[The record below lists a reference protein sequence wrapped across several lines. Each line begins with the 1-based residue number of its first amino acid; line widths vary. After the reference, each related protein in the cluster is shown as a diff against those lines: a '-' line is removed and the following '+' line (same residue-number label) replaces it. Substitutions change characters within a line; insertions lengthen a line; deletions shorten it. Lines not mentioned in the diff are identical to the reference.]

1 MKRLINKKNKTRITA
16 LFLSLFLINSYSTS
30 AAGVGD
36 TLRTFIGDITKLIG
50 ETIANLLLT
59 VAVAFFLLA
68 VVVFIK
74 NRSTGAEGQ
83 GYKDAKERLGWSI
96 VALFVMFSIWGIIT
110 FFQDSFQFKNNSITP
125 PSLLLND
132 RGEKSVKNKNTT
144 QTDQKPSNVPGQ
156 SFFTNVDTKNV
167 PDFNVD
173 KNTQSPS
180 TQTTPTF
187 QKTSTQTS
195 TSKTCPV
202 NEIRTK
208 ANAIN
213 KDATNWDDFDNY
225 IANQLA
231 DNPACANDKGF
242 QDMIKMFNIL
252 KEVSKS
258 KIEWN
263 AKPFSETSKQES
275 PIPTQRPT
283 PIPNADECDVYSV
296 FTGAK
301 CLLLVDPKD
310 YCKHLNKD
318 QYKVIK
324 DRYEVPDEEL
334 FCPLLESSD
343 RVINV

>member
-132 RGEKSVKNKNTT
+132 RGEKSVKNKE
-144 QTDQKPSNVPGQ
+144 KI
-156 SFFTNVDTKNV
+156 TNVN
-167 PDFNVD
+167 
-173 KNTQSPS
+173 KNT
-180 TQTTPTF
+180 
-187 QKTSTQTS
+187 
-195 TSKTCPV
+195 
-202 NEIRTK
+202 
-208 ANAIN
+208 
-213 KDATNWDDFDNY
+213 
-225 IANQLA
+225 
-231 DNPACANDKGF
+231 
-242 QDMIKMFNIL
+242 
-252 KEVSKS
+252 
-258 KIEWN
+258 
-263 AKPFSETSKQES
+263 
-275 PIPTQRPT
+275 
-283 PIPNADECDVYSV
+283 
-296 FTGAK
+296 
-301 CLLLVDPKD
+301 
-310 YCKHLNKD
+310 
-318 QYKVIK
+318 
-324 DRYEVPDEEL
+324 
-334 FCPLLESSD
+334 
-343 RVINV
+343 